1 MRRGIQ
7 LHILCL
13 MLAAGVLL
21 GACAAKPDQGV
32 YGELFDAH
40 DAFMKTDRAH
50 LGFMLEATFCDED
63 SGETGTLYYMQG
75 DAKYDQ
81 DADLAWQKFTAT
93 LLASTYNAE
102 EYYQS
107 GKKTH
112 LESGE
117 TFELDAPHQTFFG
130 AFPYCKVTI
139 PAFADAET
147 LVVESNGDA
156 VLYTLT
162 SSVGQKELLELWQLD
177 LYTLAGVVVPNR
189 EKESFGDVTYTF
201 SVKDGKISSLTVKL
215 VASIYETPAYTP
227 GYTPDDENYR
237 LDLNLTAQISVK
249 ASGDAVE
256 IPIYNS
262 EANE

>member
-32 YGELFDAH
+32 YGELCDAYN
-40 DAFMKTDRAH
+40 AFAQTGREH
-50 LGFMLEATFCDED
+50 LGFMLEATFRDED

-75 DAKYDQ
+75 DAKYDK

-93 LLASTYNAE
+93 LLAATYNAE
-102 EYYQS
+102 EYYQN
-107 GKKTH
+107 GKKMH
-112 LESGE
+112 IESGE
-117 TFELDAPHQTFFG
+117 TYELDAPNQTFFG
-130 AFPYCKVTI
+130 AFPYCKATL
-139 PAFADAET
+139 PAFADLQT
-147 LVVESNGDA
+147 LTVESNGDA
-156 VLYTLT
+156 ALYTLT
-162 SSVGQKELLELWQLD
+162 ASVGQKELLELWQLD

-189 EKESFGDVTYTF
+189 EKETFGDVTYTF
-201 SVKDGKISSLTVKL
+201 SVKDGKVSSLTVKL
-215 VASIYETPAYTP
+215 TASIYETPAYTP
-227 GYTPDDENYR
+227 GFTPDDENYR
-237 LDLNLTAQISVK
+237 LDLHLTAQISVK

-256 IPIYNS
+256 IPTYS